1 MTRTVVIRTFAL
13 DWYLDGAITT
23 EDLVMVGSYDNLL
36 VVLSVLISIMG
47 AYAARELPRRV
58 SDARGWAWLTW
69 VVGGATADGIGT
81 WSMHYT
87 GMLAFSLPVPVVYDW
102 PTVLLSLVIGII
114 GSVATLVVLSRSQIG
129 WSRVAAGI
137 LLGGVG
143 ISGLHFTAMA
153 AMRFQGMHH
162 YSPALAT
169 LSVVLGIVISS
180 MALMPTLLFPDDT
193 PARRLRTHGSVVLRG
208 LANPVMHYTAM
219 AAATFT
225 YSDEIPDLSH
235 AVRIS
240 SLGILGI
247 IIVPVMVLAV
257 SLLTSLVDRLQ
268 KQKALLDELFEQA
281 PHAVALM
288 GADDR
293 VVRVNGEFTR
303 LFRYTS
309 QEAFGRRLG
318 ELIVPDVPR
327 DEDQRSATKMANG
340 ERVDVE
346 VVRRRKDGS
355 RLQVAMVRVPVSVP
369 GGQIEIYEIYRD
381 ITERKRAD
389 EALRQYAERL
399 QVLSRRVVEVQEE
412 ERRHLARELHD
423 EIGQVLSAIAVNL
436 HAAKGVCNAD
446 AWSRLDECL
455 DIVDV
460 AVQQVRGLALELR
473 PSMLDDL
480 GLAAALRWLVSRQAE
495 RAGLVAHFV
504 VQSSGVELPTELAT
518 ACYRVAQEALTNV
531 VRHARARRVWL
542 ELQEGEEEVRLVIRD
557 DGVGFDPKE
566 ARQRAARGESLGLL
580 GIQER
585 VELLGGRVTIES
597 EPGHGTTIRV
607 WFPVEPTLPT
617 EQPGQGAS
625 DDEDDPDP
633 AGRRP

>member
-1 MTRTVVIRTFAL
+1 MA
-13 DWYLDGAITT
+13 
-23 EDLVMVGSYDNLL
+23 GSYDNLL

-58 SDARGWAWLTW
+58 SEARGWAWLTW
-69 VVGGATADGIGT
+69 VVGGATADGLGT

-87 GMLAFSLPVPVVYDW
+87 GMLAFRLPVPVEYDW

-193 PARRLRTHGSVVLRG
+193 RARRFRTHGSAVLRG